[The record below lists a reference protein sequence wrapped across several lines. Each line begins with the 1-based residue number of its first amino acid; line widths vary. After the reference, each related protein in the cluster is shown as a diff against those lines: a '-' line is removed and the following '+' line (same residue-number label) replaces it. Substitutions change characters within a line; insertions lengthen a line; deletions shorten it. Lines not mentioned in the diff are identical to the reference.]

1 MAKLKL
7 FYLTSFILFSLLQY
21 SLVFSNNSI
30 FAYLDYRKQLDSKYE
45 QINKLQNDSNDLR
58 NSISRLN
65 ESNKSL
71 EIYAREI
78 FGYIKKDEI
87 FVQIIKNDSANN

>member
-1 MAKLKL
+1 MKL

-21 SLVFSNNSI
+21 SLVFSNNSV
-30 FAYLDYRKQLDSKYE
+30 FAYLDYRKQLDTKYE
-45 QINKLQNDSNDLR
+45 QINKIQNNSIDLR

-65 ESNKSL
+65 NSNKSL
-71 EIYAREI
+71 EVYAREI

-87 FVQIIKNDSANN
+87 FVQIIKNDSVNN

>member
-1 MAKLKL
+1 MKL

-45 QINKLQNDSNDLR
+45 QIKKIQNDSNDLR

-87 FVQIIKNDSANN
+87 FVQIIKNDSTNN

>member
-1 MAKLKL
+1 MAKVKI
-7 FYLTSFILFSLLQY
+7 FYFTSFILFSLLQY
-21 SLVFSNNSI
+21 SLIFSNNSI
-30 FAYLDYRKQLDSKYE
+30 FAYLDYRKQLDTKYE
-45 QINKLQNDSNDLR
+45 QINKIKNDSNDLR
-58 NSISRLN
+58 NEISRLN

>member
-1 MAKLKL
+1 MKL

-21 SLVFSNNSI
+21 SLVFSNNSV
-30 FAYLDYRKQLDSKYE
+30 FAYLDYRKQLDTKYE
-45 QINKLQNDSNDLR
+45 QINKIQNNSIDLR

-65 ESNKSL
+65 NSNKSL
-71 EIYAREI
+71 DVYAREI

-87 FVQIIKNDSANN
+87 FVQIIKNDSVNN

>member
-1 MAKLKL
+1 MKL

-45 QINKLQNDSNDLR
+45 QIKKIQNDSNDLR

>member
-1 MAKLKL
+1 MKL

-21 SLVFSNNSI
+21 SLLLSNNSI
-30 FAYLDYRKQLDSKYE
+30 FSYWDYKYQLDTRNQ
-45 QINKLQNDSNDLR
+45 QINKIQNDTNKLKKE
-58 NSISRLN
+58 ISKLN
-65 ESNKSL
+65 NSNKTL

>member
-1 MAKLKL
+1 MKL

-30 FAYLDYRKQLDSKYE
+30 FSYLDYRKQLDSKYE

>member
-1 MAKLKL
+1 MKL

-30 FAYLDYRKQLDSKYE
+30 FAYLDFRKQLNNKYE
-45 QINKLQNDSNDLR
+45 QINKIQNDSNDLR

>member
-1 MAKLKL
+1 MKL

-21 SLVFSNNSI
+21 SLVFSNNSV
-30 FAYLDYRKQLDSKYE
+30 FAYLDYRKQLDTKYE
-45 QINKLQNDSNDLR
+45 QINKIQNNSIDLR

-65 ESNKSL
+65 NSNKSL
-71 EIYAREI
+71 EVYAREI

>member
-1 MAKLKL
+1 MKL

-21 SLVFSNNSI
+21 SLLLSNNSI
-30 FAYLDYRKQLDSKYE
+30 FSYWDYKYQLDTRNQ
-45 QINKLQNDSNDLR
+45 QINKIQNDTNELK
-58 NSISRLN
+58 NEISKLN
-65 ESNKSL
+65 NSNKAL

-87 FVQIIKNDSANN
+87 FVQIIKNDSVNN

>member
-1 MAKLKL
+1 MKI
-7 FYLTSFILFSLLQY
+7 FYFTSFILFSLLQY
-21 SLVFSNNSI
+21 SLIFSNNSI
-30 FAYLDYRKQLDSKYE
+30 FAYLDYRKQLDAKYE
-45 QINKLQNDSNDLR
+45 QINKIKNDSNDLR
-58 NSISRLN
+58 NEISRLN

>member
-1 MAKLKL
+1 MKL

-21 SLVFSNNSI
+21 SLVFSNNSV
-30 FAYLDYRKQLDSKYE
+30 FAYLDYSKQLDTKYE
-45 QINKLQNDSNDLR
+45 QINKIQNNSIDLR

-65 ESNKSL
+65 NSNKSL
-71 EIYAREI
+71 EVYAREI

-87 FVQIIKNDSANN
+87 FVQIIKNDSVNN

>member
-1 MAKLKL
+1 MKI
-7 FYLTSFILFSLLQY
+7 FYFTSFILFSLLQY
-21 SLVFSNNSI
+21 SLIFSNNSI
-30 FAYLDYRKQLDSKYE
+30 FAYLDYRKQLDTKYE
-45 QINKLQNDSNDLR
+45 QINKIKNDSNNLR
-58 NSISRLN
+58 NEISRLN

>member
-1 MAKLKL
+1 MKL

-21 SLVFSNNSI
+21 SLLLSNNSI
-30 FAYLDYRKQLDSKYE
+30 FSYWDYKYQLDTRNQ
-45 QINKLQNDSNDLR
+45 QINKIQNDTSELKKE
-58 NSISRLN
+58 ISKLN
-65 ESNKSL
+65 NSNKAL

-87 FVQIIKNDSANN
+87 FVQIIKNDSVNN

>member
-1 MAKLKL
+1 MKL

-21 SLVFSNNSI
+21 SLLLSNNSI
-30 FAYLDYRKQLDSKYE
+30 FSYWDYKYQLDTRNQ
-45 QINKLQNDSNDLR
+45 QINKIQNDTNELKKE
-58 NSISRLN
+58 ISKLN
-65 ESNKSL
+65 NSNKAL

-87 FVQIIKNDSANN
+87 FVQIIKNDSVNN

>member
-30 FAYLDYRKQLDSKYE
+30 FSYLDYRKQLDSKYE

>member
-1 MAKLKL
+1 MKL

-21 SLVFSNNSI
+21 SLLLSNNSI
-30 FAYLDYRKQLDSKYE
+30 FSYWDYKYQLDTRNQ
-45 QINKLQNDSNDLR
+45 QINKIQNDTNELK
-58 NSISRLN
+58 NEISKLN
-65 ESNKSL
+65 NSNKAL

>member
-1 MAKLKL
+1 MKL

-21 SLVFSNNSI
+21 SLVFSNNSV
-30 FAYLDYRKQLDSKYE
+30 FAYLDYRKQLDTKYE
-45 QINKLQNDSNDLR
+45 QINKIQNNSIDLR

-65 ESNKSL
+65 NSNKSL
-71 EIYAREI
+71 EVYAREI

-87 FVQIIKNDSANN
+87 FVQIIKNDSVDN

>member
-1 MAKLKL
+1 VKI
-7 FYLTSFILFSLLQY
+7 FYFTSFILFSLLQY
-21 SLVFSNNSI
+21 SLIFSNNSI
-30 FAYLDYRKQLDSKYE
+30 FAYLDYRKQLDTKYE
-45 QINKLQNDSNDLR
+45 QINKIKNDSNNLR
-58 NSISRLN
+58 NEISRLN

>member
-1 MAKLKL
+1 MKL

-21 SLVFSNNSI
+21 SLLLSNNSI
-30 FAYLDYRKQLDSKYE
+30 FSYWDYKYQLDTRNQ
-45 QINKLQNDSNDLR
+45 QINKIQNDTNELKKE
-58 NSISRLN
+58 ISKLN
-65 ESNKSL
+65 NSNKAL

>member
-1 MAKLKL
+1 MKL

-21 SLVFSNNSI
+21 SLVFSNNSV
-30 FAYLDYRKQLDSKYE
+30 FAYLDYRKQLDTKYE
-45 QINKLQNDSNDLR
+45 QINKIQNNSIDLR

-65 ESNKSL
+65 NSNKSL
-71 EIYAREI
+71 EVYAREI

-87 FVQIIKNDSANN
+87 FVQIIKNDSTNN

>member
-1 MAKLKL
+1 VKL

-21 SLVFSNNSI
+21 SLVFSNNSV
-30 FAYLDYRKQLDSKYE
+30 FAYLDYRKQLDTKYE
-45 QINKLQNDSNDLR
+45 QINKIQNNSIDLR

-65 ESNKSL
+65 NSNKSL
-71 EIYAREI
+71 EVYAREI

-87 FVQIIKNDSANN
+87 FVQIIKNDSVNN

>member
-1 MAKLKL
+1 MKL

-21 SLVFSNNSI
+21 SLLLSNNSI
-30 FAYLDYRKQLDSKYE
+30 SSYWDYKYQLDTRNQ
-45 QINKLQNDSNDLR
+45 QINKIQNDTNKLKKE
-58 NSISRLN
+58 ISKLN
-65 ESNKSL
+65 NSNKTL

>member
-1 MAKLKL
+1 MKL

-21 SLVFSNNSI
+21 SLLLSNNSI
-30 FAYLDYRKQLDSKYE
+30 FSYWDYKYQLDTRNQ
-45 QINKLQNDSNDLR
+45 QINKIQNDTNKLKKE
-58 NSISRLN
+58 ISKLN
-65 ESNKSL
+65 NSNKTL

-87 FVQIIKNDSANN
+87 FVQIIKNDSVNN

>member
-1 MAKLKL
+1 MKI
-7 FYLTSFILFSLLQY
+7 FYFTSFILFSLLQY
-21 SLVFSNNSI
+21 SLIFSNNSI
-30 FAYLDYRKQLDSKYE
+30 FAYLDYRKQLDTKYE
-45 QINKLQNDSNDLR
+45 QINKIKNDSNDLR
-58 NSISRLN
+58 NEISRLN